1 LGPLHGPFKS
11 ASSSGPLRFLLLRP
25 LSLGSSSVIGKH
37 GVGLWRGCALA
48 VAFAA
53 SVVASGCDSR
63 DAASGG
69 PAGMMGSRGPVGVYV
84 AQAVAESYT
93 DTITALGSLR
103 ANEAVDISSRVS
115 SVIESV
121 YFEAG
126 QFVKEG
132 QVLVELD
139 SREIAADLAVAQ
151 AEFEKVRNQYQRS
164 KALGKSQVVSES
176 ELDQL
181 AADMRRTEADIR
193 SAQARL
199 DDSTIRAP
207 IAGYVGLRRVSPGG
221 IVGPDTLIT
230 TLDDTR
236 VMKLDFAVPESFLA
250 VIREGMQVGAQTAAY
265 PEQAFTGEVISI
277 DSRIDPATRSITV
290 VAAIPN
296 PDNRLKPGMF
306 MTVALQRQRDDVLFV
321 PEEAVAPRS
330 GRQFVYLVTDG
341 RVREQE
347 VSLGVRNPGRVE
359 IVDGLSAGD
368 TVVVEG
374 VQKIRDGA
382 AVEILSAGA

>member
-1 LGPLHGPFKS
+1 
-11 ASSSGPLRFLLLRP
+11 
-25 LSLGSSSVIGKH
+25 VIGRH
-37 GVGLWRGCALA
+37 QVGLRRSYALA
-48 VAFAA
+48 IAFATA
-53 SVVASGCDSR
+53 FSMTACDSR

-69 PAGMMGSRGPVGVYV
+69 PGGMMGGRGPIPVYV
-84 AQAVAESYT
+84 AQAAAESYT

-115 SVIESV
+115 SVVESV

-151 AEFEKVRNQYQRS
+151 AEFEKVRNQYERS

-207 IAGYVGLRRVSPGG
+207 IAGYVGLRRVSPGE
-221 IVGPDTLIT
+221 IVGPDNLIT

-236 VMKLDFAVPESFLA
+236 VMKLDFAVPETFLA
-250 VIREGMQVGAQTAAY
+250 VIEEGMRVGAKTAAY
-265 PEQAFTGEVISI
+265 PDDAFTGEVISI

-296 PDNRLKPGMF
+296 PTNRLKPGMF
-306 MTVALQRQRDDVLFV
+306 MTVALQRQRDGVLFV

-347 VSLGVRNPGRVE
+347 VKLGVRNPGRVE
-359 IVDGLSAGD
+359 VVEGLSPGD

-374 VQKIRDGA
+374 VQKLRDGA
-382 AVEILSAGA
+382 AVEIASADA